1 MVTYNQVVNGMSRYI
16 DQEIVNKIQGWQR
29 WALGAGAGI
38 MMNKGT
44 NMFNAFKAH
53 PVVKM
58 LEVIDENHQQKVIL
72 TVLFSLRRRQQFVL
86 RIIIDHGFR
95 HSYIHRSS
103 YTTSFRRYS
112 KDFPP

>member
-1 MVTYNQVVNGMSRYI
+1 MVTYNQVVNGMTKYI

-58 LEVIDENHQQKVIL
+58 LEVIDENGMIDIDTIYTELRKQAEKGSATFDAPMIGTITL
-72 TVLFSLRRRQQFVL
+72 T
-86 RIIIDHGFR
+86 
-95 HSYIHRSS
+95 
-103 YTTSFRRYS
+103 
-112 KDFPP
+112 KDDVDKLYRLIKEG

>member
-16 DQEIVNKIQGWQR
+16 DQEIVNKMQGWQR

-58 LEVIDENHQQKVIL
+58 LEVIDENGMIDIDTIYAELRKQAEKGSATFDAPMIGTITL
-72 TVLFSLRRRQQFVL
+72 T
-86 RIIIDHGFR
+86 
-95 HSYIHRSS
+95 
-103 YTTSFRRYS
+103 
-112 KDFPP
+112 KDDVDKLYRLIKEG

>member
-1 MVTYNQVVNGMSRYI
+1 MVTYNQVVNGMAKYI
-16 DQEIVNKIQGWQR
+16 DQEIINKIQGWQR

-58 LEVIDENHQQKVIL
+58 LEVIDDNDMIDIDTIYAELRKQAEKGSATFDAPMIGTITL
-72 TVLFSLRRRQQFVL
+72 T
-86 RIIIDHGFR
+86 
-95 HSYIHRSS
+95 
-103 YTTSFRRYS
+103 
-112 KDFPP
+112 KDDVDKLYRLIKEG

>member
-1 MVTYNQVVNGMSRYI
+1 MVTYNQVVNGMTKYI

-53 PVVKM
+53 PIVKM
-58 LEVIDENHQQKVIL
+58 LEVIDDNDMIDIDTIYAELRKQAEKGSATFDAPMIGTITL
-72 TVLFSLRRRQQFVL
+72 T
-86 RIIIDHGFR
+86 
-95 HSYIHRSS
+95 
-103 YTTSFRRYS
+103 
-112 KDFPP
+112 KDDVDKLYHLIKEG

>member
-1 MVTYNQVVNGMSRYI
+1 MVTYNQVVNGMTKYI
-16 DQEIVNKIQGWQR
+16 DQEIINKIQGWQR

-58 LEVIDENHQQKVIL
+58 LEVIDENGMIDIDTIYTELRKQAEKGSATFDAPMIGTITL
-72 TVLFSLRRRQQFVL
+72 T
-86 RIIIDHGFR
+86 
-95 HSYIHRSS
+95 
-103 YTTSFRRYS
+103 
-112 KDFPP
+112 KDDVDKLYRLIKEG

>member
-1 MVTYNQVVNGMSRYI
+1 MVTYNQVVNGMTKYI

-58 LEVIDENHQQKVIL
+58 LEVIDDNDMIDIDTIYAELRKQAEKGSATFDAPMIGTITL
-72 TVLFSLRRRQQFVL
+72 T
-86 RIIIDHGFR
+86 
-95 HSYIHRSS
+95 
-103 YTTSFRRYS
+103 
-112 KDFPP
+112 KDDVDKLYHLIKEG

>member
-16 DQEIVNKIQGWQR
+16 DQEIVNKMQGWQR

-44 NMFNAFKAH
+44 NMFNTLKAH

-58 LEVIDENHQQKVIL
+58 LEVIDENDMIDIDTIYAELRKQAEKGSATFDAPMIGMITL
-72 TVLFSLRRRQQFVL
+72 T
-86 RIIIDHGFR
+86 
-95 HSYIHRSS
+95 
-103 YTTSFRRYS
+103 
-112 KDFPP
+112 KDDVDKLYRLIKEG